1 LTGVGRIF
9 ILAEIRG
16 PVGER
21 IHDIQRRF
29 DPKLARS
36 APPHVT
42 IAGSSGIGPVRAGT
56 PVATIRDALEPVA
69 AATAPMELRFS
80 APHRFMQTDIIVLPL
95 DPHGPLRELHDGIAR
110 SGLRFSPARFTF
122 TPHATLSFYPELA
135 PDVVRTLLAER
146 VDDAVTIDRVQ
157 VYRTMEPQPS
167 VKLFELE
174 LQAPRVQAPGAGRHA
189 P

>member
-1 LTGVGRIF
+1 LSGAGRIF
-9 ILAEIRG
+9 IIAEIG
-16 PVGER
+16 GAVGKR

-42 IAGSSGIGPVRAGT
+42 ITGSSGLGPVHAGT
-56 PVATIRDALEPVA
+56 SVQRIRTALEPVA

-95 DPHGPLRELHDGIAR
+95 DPHGPLRELHDKIGR
-110 SGLRFSPARFTF
+110 SGLRFSSARFTF

-135 PDVVRTLLAER
+135 PDAVRALLAER
-146 VDDAVTIDRVQ
+146 VDEPMRIEKLQ
-157 VYRTMEPQPS
+157 VYRTMEPQLS
-167 VKLFELE
+167 EKLLEVEL
-174 LQAPRVQAPGAGRHA
+174 AGGGR
-189 P
+189 

>member
-1 LTGVGRIF
+1 LSGAGRIF
-9 ILAEIRG
+9 ILAEITG

-21 IHDIQRRF
+21 IHEIQRRF

-42 IAGSSGIGPVRAGT
+42 ITGSSGVGPVHAGT
-56 PVATIRDALEPVA
+56 SIAKLRDALEPVA
-69 AATAPMELRFS
+69 AGTAPMQLQFS

-95 DPHGPLRELHDGIAR
+95 DPHGPLRELHDAIAR
-110 SGLRFSPARFTF
+110 SGLRFSAARFTF

-135 PDVVRTLLAER
+135 PEAARTLLAER
-146 VDDAVTIDRVQ
+146 VDEPVTIDRIQ

-167 VKLFELE
+167 VKLLELE
-174 LQAPRVQAPGAGRHA
+174 LQPVAGSTAPGWRR
-189 P
+189 